1 MFSLC
6 VIFILEVY
14 NVVIKVYIVF
24 FGKKWVAL
32 KRAGCCVASKE
43 PVTVIDLDLHYKH
56 DIVSEKISKS
66 YNFGLTVTSG
76 ISFIK

>member
-1 MFSLC
+1 
-6 VIFILEVY
+6 
-14 NVVIKVYIVF
+14 
-24 FGKKWVAL
+24 
-32 KRAGCCVASKE
+32 VASKE